1 MSAEAQSPP
10 EPRGNSLLLG
20 HEDAERTLRSA
31 YFSNRLPHAW
41 LINGIKGVGKAT
53 LAYRFA
59 RFVLTGGGGMDPRD
73 DLYVPPA
80 HPVFK
85 RVAARSHADLLTI
98 ARARDEDGKPMR
110 SEIVAEDARA
120 MGPFLHMT
128 AAEGGWRVAV
138 IDNADE
144 MNPHAANAVLKILEE
159 PSARSL
165 ILLVS
170 HSPGRLLPT
179 IRSRCRRLAL
189 RPLPEDTITQLL
201 SEYAPGLADD
211 DLAQVVRL
219 AEGSAGRAL
228 SLARRAGLDVLADVS
243 RLLDSLPALDLPVAH
258 ALADRLGR
266 AGGEDMFEIA
276 GQLMTRWTQDRII
289 AAAKDPLAMCRLE
302 RPFEVWE
309 KVSQLFAH
317 GAATRLDRKQVF
329 LGAFLTLAG
338 AHRS

>member
-1 MSAEAQSPP
+1 MITPAQSAP
-10 EPRGNSLLLG
+10 EPRANPLLLG
-20 HEDAERTLRSA
+20 HEDAERTLRQS

-41 LINGIKGVGKAT
+41 LITGIKGIGKAT

-59 RFVLTGGGGMDPRD
+59 RFVLTGGGVETRD
-73 DLYVPPA
+73 DLCVPPE

-98 ARARDEDGKPMR
+98 TRARDEDGKPLR

-120 MGPFLHMT
+120 IGPFLHMT

-138 IDNADE
+138 IDSADE
-144 MNPHAANAVLKILEE
+144 MNVHAANALLKILEE

-165 ILLVS
+165 IILVS

-189 RPLPEDTITQLL
+189 RPLPESAITRLL
-201 SEYAPGLADD
+201 AEYEPGLSASE
-211 DLAQVVRL
+211 LAQVVRL

-228 SLARRAGLDVLADVS
+228 SLARRTGLDVLADVS
-243 RLLDSLPALDLPVAH
+243 SLLDALPALDLPAAH

-266 AGGEDMFEIA
+266 AGGEEMFEIA
-276 GQLMTRWTQDRII
+276 GQLISRWSQDRI
-289 AAAKDPLAMCRLE
+289 AATARDPLAMCQLE

-317 GAATRLDRKQVF
+317 GAATRLDRKQVV
-329 LGAFLTLAG
+329 LGAVMTLAG
-338 AHRS
+338 AYRS